1 MSLDLNLSNLM
12 FVDIE
17 TVSAEASF
25 DDLGEV
31 LKREWSRKASNL
43 KNKEE
48 LSVEDLFFERAGIYA
63 EFGKVVVISVGIF
76 HTLDN
81 DETELRIKCIS
92 GENEKEILENF
103 KETVMKFDQGKLR
116 LCAHNGKEFDF
127 PYLCRRML
135 INGINLPP
143 SMDVAGKK
151 SWEIHHLD
159 TMEMWKFGDYKS
171 YISLDLLAALFD
183 VQAVKEENMKGSD
196 VNRLYYKDKSLEQIA
211 RFCKRN
217 VSVLA
222 QVFLHLQS
230 LDPIRQENIT
240 VV

>member
-1 MSLDLNLSNLM
+1 MSLDLNLSNLL

-17 TVSAEASF
+17 TVSAEASYE
-25 DDLGEV
+25 DLSEV
-31 LKREWSRKASNL
+31 LKAEWSRKAENL

-48 LSVEDLFFERAGIYA
+48 LSVEEMYFERAGIYA

-76 HTLDN
+76 HVLEN

-92 GENEKEILENF
+92 GDDEQELLRNF
-103 KETVMKFDQGKLR
+103 KETVMKFDQSKLR
-116 LCAHNGKEFDF
+116 LCAHNGKDFDF

-135 INGINLPP
+135 VNGISLPP

-151 SWEIHHLD
+151 SWEIRHLD
-159 TMEMWKFGDYKS
+159 TMDMWRFGDYKS
-171 YISLDLLAALFD
+171 YTTLELLAALFN
-183 VQAVKEENMKGSD
+183 VEAVHEASIKGSD
-196 VNRLYYKDKSLEQIA
+196 VNRIYHQEKSPEKIA

-217 VSVLA
+217 VSILA

-230 LDPIRQENIT
+230 MPTVKKENIT

>member
-1 MSLDLNLSNLM
+1 MPLDLNLSNLM

-17 TVSAEASF
+17 TVSAESSF
-25 DDLGEV
+25 EDLSEV
-31 LKREWSRKASNL
+31 LKSEWSRKASNL
-43 KNKEE
+43 KNKED
-48 LSVEDLFFERAGIYA
+48 LNVEEMYFERAGIYA
-63 EFGKVVVISVGIF
+63 EFGKVIVISVGIF
-76 HTLDN
+76 HTLEN
-81 DETELRIKCIS
+81 EETELRIKCIS
-92 GENEKEILENF
+92 GENEKEILQNF
-103 KETVMKFDQGKLR
+103 KETVMKFDQSRLR

-135 INGINLPP
+135 INGITLPP

-159 TMEMWKFGDYKS
+159 TMDMWKFGDYKS
-171 YISLDLLAALFD
+171 YTSLELLAALFN
-183 VQAVKEENMKGSD
+183 VKAVEEESIKGSE
-196 VNRLYYKDKSLEQIA
+196 VNKIYYQEKSLDKIA

-217 VSVLA
+217 VSILA

-230 LDPIRQENIT
+230 LKPIKQENIT